1 MNAAAPADAPG
12 YKARPGGRVSV
23 LLRAVGRAET
33 LAFRPAVAFTRR
45 LRYALKLMTYAVP

>member
-1 MNAAAPADAPG
+1 LNAAAPADAPG